1 MADLTEL
8 QSSQTVK
15 IAGANPSTGVEDNF
29 AEVGTD
35 GSLSTKQKQAAS
47 NAATNVAASATNVT
61 LLAAN
66 TNRIGATI
74 YNDSTS
80 ILYVKLGATAS
91 TTSYTLQMGS
101 KTYYEAPYGYT
112 GQIDGIWSV
121 ANGSARVGELT

>member
-1 MADLTEL
+1 MADLNDI
-8 QSSQTVK
+8 QAAQTVK
-15 IAGANPSTGVEDNF
+15 IAGANPSTGIEDNF

-35 GSLSTKQKQAAS
+35 GSLATKQKQASS
-47 NAATNVAASATNVT
+47 NAASNVAASVTNVT
-61 LLAAN
+61 LLATN
-66 TNRIGATI
+66 VNRIGATI

-112 GQIDGIWSV
+112 GQIDGIWV
-121 ANGSARVGELT
+121 AANGSARVGELT